1 LLVTLSVSAAKEE
14 EGRKQ
19 DDSRMFRALQLILRK
34 KKGGVLGPAA
44 LSGFVNGF
52 SSAPNSQRYV
62 GFGSILVCGQQE
74 EPLTLGVECG
84 SIQLL

>member
-14 EGRKQ
+14 EGRRQ

-34 KKGGVLGPAA
+34 KKGVLGPAA

-74 EPLTLGVECG
+74 EPLTLGVQCG